1 MDIQRKKKPSQVSAL
16 ILFCVLFVLFFF
28 YNSVQ
33 GFYQPYKS
41 LLTSPNSNNSHTTGN
56 QATNILFL
64 GVDESDSGKHSFNAN
79 GRTDFMML
87 LSLNPETKKITA
99 LSIPRD
105 TKLDEEIFGASR
117 INSIN
122 TTGGVNQVKLTVE
135 RLLNL
140 KVDNYVLINING
152 FKRVMDSVGDVKV
165 YVPKKMQYEDHKAG
179 LDIDFHPG
187 LKSMNSEELLDFL
200 RYRDD
205 EDGDIGRIKRQMI
218 FFRSILYSLKAKEL
232 LVKLPY
238 LLNSNHSLFLTDLKE
253 NEAVSLVRDFS
264 EISEKNFQ
272 SYILPGDFAKNGYW
286 KIDYPEMNRLVEYI
300 KQNS

>member
-1 MDIQRKKKPSQVSAL
+1 M
-16 ILFCVLFVLFFF
+16 LFFF

-41 LLTSPNSNNSHTTGN
+41 LLISQQNNNNSHTTRS
-56 QATNILFL
+56 QAKNILFL
-64 GVDESDSGKHSFNAN
+64 GVDESDSVKRSFNVN

-87 LSLNPETKKITA
+87 LSFNPETKKITA

-122 TTGGVNQVKLTVE
+122 TIGGVNRVKLTVE

-152 FKRVMDSVGDVKV
+152 FKKVMDSVGDIKV
-165 YVPKKMQYEDHKAG
+165 YVPKKMHYEDQKAG
-179 LDIDFHPG
+179 LNIDLRPG

-238 LLNSNHSLFLTDLKE
+238 LLNSNHSLFLTDLE
-253 NEAVSLVRDFS
+253 ESEAISLVKDCS